1 MELLKRSLLVGC
13 LLAGLWL
20 LWLAPLDAVLTIT
33 PVDFSLQQKQEA
45 ASVPDAQKTEAQ
57 RRRADIPLSVYIEEF
72 LQYNV
77 FSATGA
83 EWERLLAG
91 VDGQPARG
99 TFVRPDRPPVDALA
113 DKLATGG
120 GTTYVSLS
128 RPGGD
133 VHYRVVRHRWTR
145 HDFQL
150 GRGFLGSP
158 SPPASILY
166 PFRRVGLASL
176 LAGVLFFVL
185 LPSSARGTVRVGT
198 RELAA
203 LAIAVVSFAT
213 PLFLV
218 GGSAQALARAPA
230 VTVVCWILTAAAVHV
245 FAAPPQ
251 TAPDP
256 LLPAGASPGRRVPL
270 NLLFV
275 REGLAFLLVAL
286 GPLALLVWATM
297 VLWNR

>member
-1 MELLKRSLLVGC
+1 MELLRRSLLVGC

-20 LWLAPLDAVLTIT
+20 LWLAPLEPVLTIS

-45 ASVPDAQKTEAQ
+45 ASIPDAQKTEAQ
-57 RRRADIPLSVYIEEF
+57 RRRAAIPLSVYIEEF

-83 EWERLLAG
+83 AWEQFLASI
-91 VDGQPARG
+91 DGQPAPGR
-99 TFVRPDRPPVDALA
+99 FIRPDLPPVEALA
-113 DKLATGG
+113 DRLAAGG

-145 HDFQL
+145 QDFQV
-150 GRGFLGSP
+150 GKGFAGSP
-158 SPPASILY
+158 APPASMLY
-166 PFRRVGLASL
+166 PFRGVGLAAI
-176 LAGVLFFVL
+176 LAGVVFFVL
-185 LPSSARGTVRVGT
+185 VPSSARGTLRAGT

-203 LAIAVVSFAT
+203 LAVGVASFAF
-213 PLFLV
+213 PLFMV
-218 GGSAQALARAPA
+218 GGSAQALARTPA
-230 VTVVCWILTAAAVHV
+230 LTVACWVITAAAVHV
-245 FAAPPQ
+245 FAAPLR

-256 LLPAGASPGRRVPL
+256 LLPAGAPAGARAPL
-270 NLLFV
+270 NRLFV
-275 REGLAFLLVAL
+275 REGFVFLLVAL

-297 VLWNR
+297 TLWNR